1 MKVKI
6 ALLVEDYDE
15 LMKRHEHDGKF
26 IQFMRSA
33 RIKTRLYNHRFYLIM
48 TWENCP
54 VDSCEIL
61 RDFCDEVSGDYIS
74 VDESDNIVYETY
86 IGLIDVDIRIIEA
99 V

>member
-1 MKVKI
+1 MKIKA

-15 LMKRHEHDGKF
+15 LMKRNERDGKF

-48 TWENCP
+48 TWDNCP

-61 RDFCDEVSGDYIS
+61 RNFCDEVSGDYIS
-74 VDESDNIVYETY
+74 VDESDKIVYETY

>member
-1 MKVKI
+1 MKIKA
-6 ALLVEDYDE
+6 ALLVEDYDDI
-15 LMKRHEHDGKF
+15 MKRHGHDGKF

-33 RIKTRLYNHRFYLIM
+33 RIKTKLYNHRFYLIM

-61 RDFCDEVSGDYIS
+61 RAFCDEVSGDYIS
-74 VDESDNIVYETY
+74 VDESDKIVYETY

>member
-1 MKVKI
+1 MKIKT

-61 RDFCDEVSGDYIS
+61 RNFCDEVSGDYIS

>member
-15 LMKRHEHDGKF
+15 LMKRHGHDGKF
-26 IQFMRSA
+26 VHSMRSA
-33 RIKTRLYNHRFYLIM
+33 RIKTRLYNHRFYMIM
-48 TWENCP
+48 SWENCP
-54 VDSCEIL
+54 IDSCEIL
-61 RDFCDEVSGDYIS
+61 RNFCDEVSGDYIS
-74 VDESDNIVYETY
+74 VDEWDNIVYETY

>member
-15 LMKRHEHDGKF
+15 LMKRHEHDGNF
-26 IQFMRSA
+26 IQLMRSA
-33 RIKTRLYNHRFYLIM
+33 RIKTRLYNHHFYMIIS
-48 TWENCP
+48 WENCS
-54 VDSCEIL
+54 VDFSEIL
-61 RDFCDEVSGDYIS
+61 RNFCDEVSGDYIS
-74 VDESDNIVYETY
+74 VDEEGNIVYETY

>member
-15 LMKRHEHDGKF
+15 LMKRHGHDGKF
-26 IQFMRSA
+26 INFMRSA

>member
-6 ALLVEDYDE
+6 VLLVEDYDE
-15 LMKRHEHDGKF
+15 LMKRHERDGKF

-48 TWENCP
+48 SWENCSI
-54 VDSCEIL
+54 DSCEIL
-61 RDFCDEVSGDYIS
+61 RNFCDEVSGDYIS
-74 VDESDNIVYETY
+74 VDESDKIVYETY

>member
-1 MKVKI
+1 MMIKA

-15 LMKRHEHDGKF
+15 LMKRHGHDGKF

-61 RDFCDEVSGDYIS
+61 RNLCEEVSGDYIS
-74 VDESDNIVYETY
+74 VDESDKIVYETY

>member
-1 MKVKI
+1 MKIKA

-15 LMKRHEHDGKF
+15 LMKRNERDGKF

-48 TWENCP
+48 TWENCSI
-54 VDSCEIL
+54 DSCEIL
-61 RDFCDEVSGDYIS
+61 RNFCDEVSGDYLS
-74 VDESDNIVYETY
+74 VDESDKIVYETY